1 MFRRLVDLNKKC
13 YHGLR
18 TKRDKSILV
27 ESIVLAMQRQGGRF
41 LKQNPKT
48 GLWDEEI
55 PFKQALLKTGQAL
68 REQVKKSRPCPPP
81 KITVVPP
88 PPKQQLQEDDDDESS
103 STRDTTTTTSSSSSP
118 SFRPPLPTPI
128 MDFCHVESCSDDEA
142 EGFAAL
148 VAPPPMLRV
157 WSSALCP
164 ATSKI
169 AGPAQDQRITMEQ
182 PLDDYCPPPVCSFD
196 EVLMR
201 QESLGV
207 SGSFL
212 PLPEMSFGTSVMFTA
227 LDLIDD

>member
-1 MFRRLVDLNKKC
+1 MFRRLVDLNKNC
-13 YHGLR
+13 YHGLK

-41 LKQNPKT
+41 LKQNSKT

-68 REQVKKSRPCPPP
+68 REQVKKSRPSPPP
-81 KITVVPP
+81 KINVVPP
-88 PPKQQLQEDDDDESS
+88 PPKQQPQEEDDASS
-103 STRDTTTTTSSSSSP
+103 STRGTTTTSSSSSY
-118 SFRPPLPTPI
+118 RLPVPTQS

-142 EGFAAL
+142 EELATL
-148 VAPPPMLRV
+148 VAPPPLLRV
-157 WSSALCP
+157 WSSALHP
-164 ATSKI
+164 AASKI
-169 AGPAQDQRITMEQ
+169 AGPVQDQRIIMDQ
-182 PLDDYCPPPVCSFD
+182 SLDDYNCPPPVCSFD

-212 PLPEMSFGTSVMFTA
+212 PLPEMSFETSVIFTA
-227 LDLIDD
+227 LDLIDG